1 MLIKRI
7 IKSYKRKLETPYQYA
22 KRSGVIM
29 GDNVE
34 ILSKHLTSEP
44 YLITLG
50 NNVRVSKDV
59 HFFTHGG
66 ICRLRIINK
75 DPDFDYFG
83 KINIG
88 DNTFIGEGAY
98 IMYGVTIGRNCIV
111 AAGTIVNK
119 SITDN
124 TVVGGNPCVKIGNT
138 DLAYTK
144 LKEYDVKSKKMS
156 FQEKKEFLLNL
167 KEDRFISKPYIDQ

>member
-7 IKSYKRKLETPYQYA
+7 IKSYKRKLETPYEYA
-22 KRSGVIM
+22 KRSGVKM
-29 GDNVE
+29 GENVQ
-34 ILSKHLTSEP
+34 ILSKHLTTEP

-50 NNVRVSKDV
+50 NNVRISKDV

-66 ICRLRIINK
+66 ICRLRIYNN

-98 IMYGVTIGRNCIV
+98 IMYGVTIGKNCIV
-111 AAGTIVNK
+111 AAASVVNK
-119 SITDN
+119 SIPDN
-124 TVVGGNPCVKIGNT
+124 CVVGGNPAKILGDSAT
-138 DLAYTK
+138 AYNK
-144 LKEYDVKSKKMS
+144 LKMYDVKSKKA
-156 FQEKKEFLLNL
+156 LLI
-167 KEDRFISKPYIDQ
+167 KYFFY